1 MPHFTCGEQNLIK
14 ILWPWLWMQIYLKH
28 GINQGTKKQ
37 HIFDYYN
44 RNLNSGLF
52 WARLAQR
59 SVIIIFIYRRTL
71 YLFSTDVSLI
81 SRTKLEIFMRHQFLG
96 KCLLLNWCFDGQT
109 DSIEKVTPSKWP
121 IFWPI
126 LFRPLRFDFILGIY
140 LEKTLSET
148 NYKEKMDIMAP
159 ISLQKNFQGVN
170 LLRHI
175 T

>member
-28 GINQGTKKQ
+28 GITQGTKKQ
-37 HIFDYYN
+37 QIFDYYN
-44 RNLNSGLF
+44 RTLNSGLF
-52 WARLAQR
+52 WARLVQR

-96 KCLLLNWCFDGQT
+96 NVCYWT
-109 DSIEKVTPSKWP
+109 DVLMGRRTPLKRWHQVNDP
-121 IFWPI
+121 YFAQYFLDRCGLI
-126 LFRPLRFDFILGIY
+126 FILGIF

-159 ISLQKNFQGVN
+159 ISLQTNFQGVN
-170 LLRHI
+170 LLQYI

>member
-1 MPHFTCGEQNLIK
+1 MSHFTCGEQNLIK

-71 YLFSTDVSLI
+71 YLFSTGVSLI
-81 SRTKLEIFMRHQFLG
+81 SRTKLEIFMRRQFLG

-126 LFRPLRFDFILGIY
+126 HFRPLRFDFYFRDIPWKNLIW
-140 LEKTLSET
+140 
-148 NYKEKMDIMAP
+148 NYKEKMDILAP
-159 ISLQKNFQGVN
+159 ISLQTNFQGVN